1 MKLFFQIVLTK
12 NFMNIPFKKSLVKL
26 TAFGLVLSSAGVWWG
41 CTEKFDE
48 MNTSKTKLT
57 TLGKDELPFLFSR
70 AEQQASYAGGTYQIA
85 QNLFADLYAQYFA
98 TSATYFPS
106 DRYVM
111 RFDWLG
117 GHWNP
122 IYTQVVPQLK
132 TLLESTEPSSAENAL
147 ANVMWVFAFHRVTDY
162 YGPIPYFDAGV
173 PARSVKYDP
182 QDKIYEDFFKRL
194 DAANTIL
201 KGKTSEKP
209 YGNFDLIYAGD
220 VNKWIKFT
228 NTLRLRLA
236 LRISKVNP
244 AEAKKQAEAAYA
256 AGVFTELTD
265 AAFMVKNLAGDDHNG
280 LGRIA
285 IWNEFRMS
293 ASMESVLKGYED
305 PRIGVFFQP
314 ATATNTYEGL
324 RNGLLPAQLNQAG
337 NGNNDNSNVGTRW
350 TTGGGSAWT
359 SQLTVPQDIMHTS
372 EAYLLRAEGALNGW
386 NMGGTAKELYEKGIE
401 MSLKQWGA
409 SDATVQTYI
418 NSTKTPVAPGDPLN
432 SPALSN
438 IPVKWD
444 AAASDAVKREQIG
457 TQKWLALYPDGLEAW
472 AEFRR
477 TRYPKLYPVVNSD
490 NEELP
495 VGTFIRRIPF
505 LTSEKQTNADAVKA
519 AEALLN
525 GPDKASTPLWWDKN

>member
-1 MKLFFQIVLTK
+1 MKLLH
-12 NFMNIPFKKSLVKL
+12 KKSFLKIAAL
-26 TAFGLVLSSAGVWWG
+26 GLMVGSTGLWWG
-41 CTEKFDE
+41 CTEHFEE

-57 TLGKDELPFLFSR
+57 SLGKDELPFLFSR

-111 RFDWLG
+111 RFDWLT

-132 TLLESTEPSSAENAL
+132 TIMSSVEPGSAEYAL
-147 ANVMWVFAFHRVTDY
+147 ADIMWVFAFHRLTDY
-162 YGPIPYFDAGV
+162 YGPIPYFDAGE
-173 PARSVKYDP
+173 PARTVKYDP

-194 DAANTIL
+194 DAATTIL
-201 KGKTSEKP
+201 KGKTAEKP
-209 YGNFDLIYAGD
+209 YGTFDLIYGGD
-220 VNKWIKFT
+220 VNKWIKFA

-236 LRISKVNP
+236 LRISKVSP

-256 AGVFTELTD
+256 GGVMTD
-265 AAFMVKNLAGDDHNG
+265 LADGAFMVKNLAGDDHNG

-293 ASMESVLKGYED
+293 ASMESVLKGYND
-305 PRIGVFFQP
+305 PRIGIYFQP
-314 ATATNTYEGL
+314 ATATGTYEGL
-324 RNGLLPAQLNQAG
+324 RNGLLPAQLNQTG

-350 TTGGGSAWT
+350 ATGSGAAWT

-372 EAYLLRAEGALNGW
+372 EAYFLRAEGALNGW
-386 NMGGTAKELYEKGIE
+386 NMGGTAQNLYEEGIRIS
-401 MSLKQWGA
+401 MRQWGITD
-409 SDATVQTYI
+409 DAAIQAYI

-444 AAASDAVKREQIG
+444 PASSEAVKREQIG
-457 TQKWLALYPDGLEAW
+457 TQKWLALYPDGIEAW

-477 TRYPKLYPVVNSD
+477 TRYPKLYPIVSSD
-490 NEELP
+490 NADLP
-495 VGTFIRRIPF
+495 AGTYIRRIPF
-505 LTSEKQTNADAVKA
+505 LDLEKQTNGDAVKA
-519 AEALLN
+519 AEGLLN

>member
-1 MKLFFQIVLTK
+1 MK
-12 NFMNIPFKKSLVKL
+12 IPSKKSFIKL
-26 TAFGLVLSSAGVWWG
+26 GLFGLLLGSAGIWWG
-41 CTEKFDE
+41 CTEKFEE

-111 RFDWLG
+111 RFDWLT

-122 IYTQVVPQLK
+122 IYTQVVPQLR
-132 TLLESTEPSSAENAL
+132 TLLDATEPTSAENAM
-147 ANVMWVFAFHRVTDY
+147 ANIMWVFAFHRLTDY

-173 PARSVKYDP
+173 PARTVKYDP

-194 DAANTIL
+194 DAATTIL

-209 YGNFDLIYAGD
+209 YGTFDLIYGGD
-220 VNKWIKFT
+220 VNKWIKFA

-236 LRISKVNP
+236 LRISKVSP
-244 AEAKKQAEAAYA
+244 AVAKTQAEAAYA
-256 AGVFTELTD
+256 GGVMTD
-265 AAFMVKNLAGDDHNG
+265 LADGAFMVKNEAGNDHNG

-305 PRIGVFFQP
+305 PRIGIFFQP
-314 ATATNTYEGL
+314 ASGTSSYEGL

-337 NGNNDNSNVGTRW
+337 NGNNDNSNVGSRW
-350 TTGGGSAWT
+350 ATGGGSAWN
-359 SQLTVPQDIMHTS
+359 SQLTVPQNIMHTS
-372 EAYLLRAEGALNGW
+372 EAYFLRAEGALNGW
-386 NMGGTAKELYEKGIE
+386 NMGGTAKELYDKGIE
-401 MSLKQWGA
+401 TSLRQWGIT
-409 SDATVQTYI
+409 SDAAIQAYVT
-418 NSTKTPVAPGDPLN
+418 STKTPVAPGDPLK

-444 AAASDAVKREQIG
+444 AASTEAVKREQIG

-477 TRYPKLYPVVNSD
+477 TRFPKLYPIVNSD
-490 NEELP
+490 NADLP
-495 VGTFIRRIPF
+495 AGTFIRRIPF
-505 LTSEKQTNADAVKA
+505 LDLEKQTNSAAVTA
-519 AEALLN
+519 AVGLLG